1 MQIMTVSNEE
11 FNAFIKN
18 HPNGDMS
25 ELTYWGELKDINGW
39 DWEKVAV
46 GDGAKITGATLLL
59 FKKIPHLSASFCY
72 SPRGLVVDWDDEE
85 TVRML
90 TEEAV
95 RIAKERKAIMV
106 RIDPDVDEREE
117 GIIEK
122 ISSYGF
128 KHKGSELGLYTYTQP
143 RFHMVT
149 DLSGTME
156 EVKKSFSSRTRT
168 DVNRSLDNGLIFEE
182 GDRKDLAI
190 FHEIMKE
197 TGARDDFSIRGIS
210 YFERMYDTFSPTN
223 DLKVFLVRLM
233 PSLAKASL
241 ERQLETREAEIER
254 LEGRERDDKIENQLE
269 NTNRSAER
277 LRSRIEDMEK
287 LHETHPEGKILSGA
301 IFTQCGQKAYYLYG
315 ASSNAYREYMPN
327 YFMQYKM
334 MEYAKSVGCTRYDF
348 GGISGKEGMPDDEAP
363 GLYEFKKRWGSIK
376 RGRVGEFDY
385 VLKPVLYRLMEWAIA
400 TRKKRHAAIA

>member
-11 FNAFIKN
+11 FNTFIKK

-25 ELTYWGELKDINGW
+25 ELTYWGELKGINGW

-46 GDGAKITGATLLL
+46 GDGENITGAALLL
-59 FKKIPHLSASFCY
+59 FKKIPHLPASFCY

-128 KHKGSELGLYTYTQP
+128 RHKGSELGLYTYTQP

-156 EVKKSFSSRTRT
+156 DVKKSFSSRTRT

-233 PSLAKASL
+233 PSLAKKSL
-241 ERQLETREAEIER
+241 ERQLETREAETR
-254 LEGRERDDKIENQLE
+254 KLKARERDDKIEKQLE
-269 NTNRSAER
+269 NVNRAVER
-277 LRSRIEDMEK
+277 LRSRIKDMER
-287 LHETHPEGKILSGA
+287 LHEEHPEGKILSGA

-348 GGISGKEGMPDDEAP
+348 GGISGKEGMADDEAP

-385 VLKPVLYRLMEWAIA
+385 VLKPCLYRLMEGAIA